1 MPQPQ
6 GSTAVQSDARKN
18 RKKQYHISYA
28 DPADGEVEVEVE
40 VDVEVEVEVD
50 VAFDGSRRSA
60 GVGPNLYDIFFVWSI
75 HRESSDFCQ
84 FLPPSHMFTSYTII
98 HGTKLKAA
106 GDFLGDRNKADV
118 LP

>member
-75 HRESSDFCQ
+75 HFPP
-84 FLPPSHMFTSYTII
+84 PPSAPVSPNTCVCWPADT
-98 HGTKLKAA
+98 A
-106 GDFLGDRNKADV
+106 FLCI
-118 LP
+118 PFFP